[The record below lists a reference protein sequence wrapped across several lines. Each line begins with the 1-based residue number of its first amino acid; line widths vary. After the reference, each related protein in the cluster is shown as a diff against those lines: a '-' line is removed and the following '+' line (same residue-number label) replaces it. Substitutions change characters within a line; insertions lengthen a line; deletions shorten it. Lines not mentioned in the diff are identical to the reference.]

1 MICSPTR
8 TTLKWGVRL
17 EAYVSCLLFAPNFI
31 LRGVI
36 VKKFT
41 VKIAKKLT
49 RKSKASE
56 PKTFQDVIKFIMSE
70 ARNGHS
76 NTFIDGDE
84 ATLKVI
90 EKELNERGFQAGI
103 ERYLPTPFLS
113 VYW

>member
-1 MICSPTR
+1 M
-8 TTLKWGVRL
+8 
-17 EAYVSCLLFAPNFI
+17 
-31 LRGVI
+31 
-36 VKKFT
+36 
-41 VKIAKKLT
+41 KKLT
-49 RKSKASE
+49 AKIARRLTDKSKRAE
-56 PKTFQDVIKFIMSE
+56 PKKFQEVIEFIISE